1 MEKKEKKELLI
12 KTKIELRAFE
22 ILLERYGDP
31 IQAFEAWK
39 KEAQFDISEILERLV
54 FEEKLSLSEIKKKIE
69 KYCKLID
76 EDLLWLEKYPKIE
89 LYFDEMIECK

>member
-1 MEKKEKKELLI
+1 MEKKELLI
-12 KTKIELRAFE
+12 KTKIALRAFE
-22 ILLERYGDP
+22 ILLDRYNKP
-31 IQAFEAWK
+31 FLAYEVWK

-89 LYFDEMIECK
+89 LYFDEMIECNKNK

>member
-1 MEKKEKKELLI
+1 MKKGELLM
-12 KTKIELRAFE
+12 KTKIELHAFE

-31 IQAFEAWK
+31 IQAFEVWR
-39 KEAQFDISEILERLV
+39 KETQFDISEILERLV